1 MGDIALQVPDRTGPL
16 VDVVQ
21 DAVVRVVSDRLETV
35 YRVEGPRLWRALL
48 AYAADPDLASDALA
62 EAFAQAIARG
72 EAIRDPAAWVW
83 RVAFRVAAGDLKERR
98 RHEELVVEPS
108 YELPESLAY
117 VFDALRKL
125 SPNQRLAVVLH
136 DYADRTTDEIAAVLG
151 ATRATVHVHLSQG
164 RRRLRRLLE
173 DDDG

>member
-1 MGDIALQVPDRTGPL
+1 
-16 VDVVQ
+16 VVQ
-21 DAVVRVVSDRLETV
+21 DAVVKVASDRFEDVYLEQ
-35 YRVEGPRLWRALL
+35 GPRLWRALV
-48 AYAADPDLASDALA
+48 AFTADPELASDALA
-62 EAFAQAIARG
+62 EAFTQAIARG

-98 RHEELVVEPS
+98 RHGELTSEPA
-108 YELPESLAY
+108 YELPEPLTH

>member
-1 MGDIALQVPDRTGPL
+1 M
-16 VDVVQ
+16 Q
-21 DAVVRVVSDRLETV
+21 DAVVRVANDRLETV
-35 YRVEGPRLWRALL
+35 YREQGPRLWRALV
-48 AYAADPDLASDALA
+48 AFAADPEVASDALA

-72 EAIRDPAAWVW
+72 DAIRDPAAWVW

-98 RHEELVVEPS
+98 RHAPLEDVGS
-108 YELPESLAY
+108 YELPEPLSH
-117 VFDALRKL
+117 VIDALRRL
-125 SPNQRLAVVLH
+125 SPNQRLAVLLH

-173 DDDG
+173 DPDA

>member
-1 MGDIALQVPDRTGPL
+1 LTG
-16 VDVVQ
+16 VVQ
-21 DAVVRVVSDRLETV
+21 DAVVKVASDRLEAV
-35 YRVEGPRLWRALL
+35 YREDGPRLWRALV

-72 EAIRDPAAWVW
+72 DAIRDPAAWVW

-98 RHEELVVEPS
+98 RREELTIEPA
-108 YELPESLAY
+108 YELPEPLTH
-117 VFDALRKL
+117 VFEALRKL

-136 DYADRTTDEIAAVLG
+136 DYADRTTDEIASVLG

>member
-1 MGDIALQVPDRTGPL
+1 MPTGSGAIRALTG
-16 VDVVQ
+16 VVQ
-21 DAVVRVVSDRLETV
+21 DAVVKVASDRLEAV
-35 YRVEGPRLWRALL
+35 YREDGPRLWRALV

-72 EAIRDPAAWVW
+72 DAIRDPAAWVW

-98 RHEELVVEPS
+98 RHGQMTAEPS
-108 YELPESLAY
+108 YELPEPLTH
-117 VFDALRKL
+117 VFEALRKL
-125 SPNQRLAVVLH
+125 SPSQRLAVVLH
-136 DYADRTTDEIAAVLG
+136 DYADRTTDEIASVLG